1 MKNNKNNILKI
12 IIIKITTTIII
23 MNLIF
28 KAYMVKVISDS
39 AVAVGC
45 IKLDAFKVCLGVD
58 VNV

>member
-1 MKNNKNNILKI
+1 
-12 IIIKITTTIII
+12 

-58 VNV
+58 VNVWVGYEVW